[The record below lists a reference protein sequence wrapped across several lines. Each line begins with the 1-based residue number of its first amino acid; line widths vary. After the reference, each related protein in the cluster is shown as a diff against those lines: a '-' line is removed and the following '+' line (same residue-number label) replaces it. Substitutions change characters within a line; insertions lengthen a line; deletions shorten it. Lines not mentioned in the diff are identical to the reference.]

1 MKKVL
6 FNIAI
11 VAAGLFVASCGNKN
25 ATSTANEGQ
34 AEQAAEGFTTYTNDK
49 FGYSVDVPDWMTRHD
64 PEMGD
69 GNGTI
74 YLSNPDDMLD
84 INRIDIGAYN
94 DSFDEAFTP
103 ERVKSRFESDIEDL
117 NNVTEKECGD
127 TYYTFTRKS
136 EDSGHITMTK
146 NLFKD
151 KKYVV
156 VTIDY
161 DADKADKLGG
171 NVAKHIF
178 NSITIK

>member
-6 FNIAI
+6 FSIAI

-127 TYYTFTRKS
+127 G
-136 EDSGHITMTK
+136 D
-146 NLFKD
+146 
-151 KKYVV
+151 
-156 VTIDY
+156 
-161 DADKADKLGG
+161 
-171 NVAKHIF
+171 VAKHIF